1 MEAILDGFDDS
12 PESDPAFN
20 VLATFNNEVRH
31 CMCTLDAPADDDD
44 FHAAAYLACDN
55 FVYLARDLVDVW
67 GDASGTTHN
76 PSLGITLALALLR
89 CRGLLLG
96 SIQ

>member
-1 MEAILDGFDDS
+1 MRMFIIYATTLLRTMEAILDGFDDS

-44 FHAAAYLACDN
+44 FHAACDA
-55 FVYLARDLVDVW
+55 FAASLPARTQAVPIESR
-67 GDASGTTHN
+67 A
-76 PSLGITLALALLR
+76 
-89 CRGLLLG
+89 
-96 SIQ
+96 